1 MPYGVGDSI
10 SISPIEMNQIPQ
22 FIYKR
27 SNQVTMIIFV
37 PIFAL
42 LFISIYSPFD
52 FDRIDTNTK
61 LFTWLNISR
70 ELAVQLIT
78 IFLIVVGMAVAAF
91 CRWMMALYTR
101 KHTLSYVKYI
111 LWIACEVLVMSV
123 FFTLAAEFFTDTDKG
138 IVTLFRNSLVKT
150 FLILLI
156 PYTMCY
162 IYFIWQE
169 RVAQLRTLRQR
180 IADDETA
187 LQTAY
192 VQIFDTKG
200 EMRLSVR
207 REHLLLI
214 ESADNYICVWYT
226 NNNSPKKVLVRNTL
240 KQVAEQLAS
249 THIQQ
254 CHRSYMVNLDLVK
267 VMRREKEGMYIE
279 FGIEGVPDVPIS
291 KTYSDSIKKWLM
303 NSPESA

>member
-1 MPYGVGDSI
+1 MTP
-10 SISPIEMNQIPQ
+10 IPQ
-22 FIYKR
+22 FIYNR
-27 SNQVTMIIFV
+27 SNQLAMIIFV

-52 FDRIDTNTK
+52 FDRIDTDTRF
-61 LFTWLNISR
+61 LAWLNISR
-70 ELAVQLIT
+70 ELVVQLIT
-78 IFLIVVGMAVAAF
+78 IFLILIGMAVAAIS
-91 CRWMMALYTR
+91 RWFMDIYTR
-101 KHTLSYVKYI
+101 RHTMSYVTYI
-111 LWIACEVLVMSV
+111 SWIACEILAMSLI
-123 FFTLAAEFFTDTDKG
+123 FTLAAVLFTDTDKG
-138 IVTLFRNSLVKT
+138 VITLFRNSLVKT

-169 RVAQLRTLRQR
+169 RVAQLRVLRKQ
-180 IADDETA
+180 IAEDETA

-192 VQIFDTKG
+192 IQIFDTKG

-240 KQVAEQLAS
+240 KHVVEQLAS

-267 VMRREKEGMYIE
+267 VMRREKEGMFIE
-279 FGIEGVPDVPIS
+279 FGIAGVPDVPIS
-291 KTYSDSIKKWLM
+291 KTYVDSVKKWLM
-303 NSPESA
+303 SSSENA

>member
-1 MPYGVGDSI
+1 MTP
-10 SISPIEMNQIPQ
+10 IPQ

-27 SNQVTMIIFV
+27 SNQITMIIFV

-52 FDRIDTNTK
+52 FDRIDTDTRF
-61 LFTWLNISR
+61 LAWLNISR
-70 ELAVQLIT
+70 ELVVQLIT
-78 IFLIVVGMAVAAF
+78 IFLIMIGMAVAAVS
-91 CRWMMALYTR
+91 RWLMAIYAR
-101 KHTLSYVKYI
+101 RHSISYVTYI
-111 LWIACEVLVMSV
+111 AWIACEILAMSV
-123 FFTLAAEFFTDTDKG
+123 IFTLAAVLFTDTEKG
-138 IVTLFRNSLVKT
+138 VVTLFRNSLVKT

-169 RVAQLRTLRQR
+169 RVAQLRSLRER
-180 IADDETA
+180 LAEDETA
-187 LQTAY
+187 LQNAY
-192 VQIFDTKG
+192 VQIFDNKG

-214 ESADNYICVWYT
+214 ESADNYICVWYI

-240 KQVAEQLAS
+240 KHIAEQLSS

-267 VMRREKEGMYIE
+267 VMRREKEGMFIE
-279 FGIEGVPDVPIS
+279 FGIAGVPDVPIS
-291 KTYSDSIKKWLM
+291 KTYSDSVKKWLM
-303 NSPESA
+303 GSSDNA

>member
-1 MPYGVGDSI
+1 MT
-10 SISPIEMNQIPQ
+10 QIPK
-22 FIYKR
+22 FIYKQ
-27 SNQVTMIIFV
+27 SNQIAMIVFV

-52 FDRIDTNTK
+52 FDHIDTDTRF
-61 LFTWLNISR
+61 LSWLNISR
-70 ELAVQLIT
+70 ELVVQLIT
-78 IFLIVVGMAVAAF
+78 ILLILLGMAVAALS
-91 CRWMMALYTR
+91 RWVMAIYTR
-101 KHTLSYVKYI
+101 RRYMTYVTYI
-111 LWIACEVLVMSV
+111 IWIACEILAMSMV
-123 FFTLAAEFFTDTDKG
+123 FTLAAVLFTETDKG
-138 IVTLFRNSLVKT
+138 VITLFRNSLVKT

-169 RVAQLRTLRQR
+169 RVAQLRILRER
-180 IADDETA
+180 LADDETA

-192 VQIFDTKG
+192 IQIFDTKG

-226 NNNSPKKVLVRNTL
+226 NNNSPKKILVRNTL
-240 KQVAEQLAS
+240 KQVAEQLSS

-267 VMRREKEGMYIE
+267 VMRREKEGMYVE
-279 FGIEGVPDVPIS
+279 FGLEGVPDVPIS
-291 KTYSDSIKKWLM
+291 KTYADSIKKWLI
-303 NSPESA
+303 NSPENA

>member
-1 MPYGVGDSI
+1 MTP
-10 SISPIEMNQIPQ
+10 IPQ
-22 FIYKR
+22 FIYKK
-27 SNQVTMIIFV
+27 SNQVAMIIFV

-52 FDRIDTNTK
+52 FDRIDTDTRF
-61 LFTWLNISR
+61 LAWLNISR
-70 ELAVQLIT
+70 ELLVQLIT
-78 IFLIVVGMAVAAF
+78 IFLILMGMAVAAVS
-91 CRWMMALYTR
+91 RWLMSLYAKR
-101 KHTLSYVKYI
+101 RDISYVKYI
-111 LWIACEVLVMSV
+111 VWIACEILAMTII
-123 FFTLAAEFFTDTDKG
+123 FTLATVLFTDTEKG
-138 IVTLFRNSLVKT
+138 VITLFKNTLIKT
-150 FLILLI
+150 FFILLI

-169 RVAQLRTLRQR
+169 RVAQLRLLRER
-180 IADDETA
+180 IAEDETA

-226 NNNSPKKVLVRNTL
+226 NNNAPKKVLVRNTM
-240 KQVAEQLAS
+240 KQVAQQLAS

-267 VMRREKEGMYIE
+267 VMRREKEGMFVE
-279 FGIEGVPDVPIS
+279 FGIVGVPDVPIS
-291 KTYSDSIKKWLM
+291 KTYADSIKKWLM
-303 NSPESA
+303 SSPESV

>member
-1 MPYGVGDSI
+1 MTP
-10 SISPIEMNQIPQ
+10 IPQ
-22 FIYKR
+22 FIYKQ
-27 SNQVTMIIFV
+27 SNQITMIIFV

-42 LFISIYSPFD
+42 FFISIYSPFD
-52 FDRIDTNTK
+52 FDRIDPDTRF
-61 LFTWLNISR
+61 LMWLNISR
-70 ELAVQLIT
+70 ELVVQLIT
-78 IFLIVVGMAVAAF
+78 IFLILIGMAVAALS
-91 CRWMMALYTR
+91 RWFMAIYTR
-101 KHTLSYVKYI
+101 RRDISYMTYI
-111 LWIACEVLVMSV
+111 GWIACEILAMSV
-123 FFTLAAEFFTDTDKG
+123 VFTLAAVLFTDTDKG
-138 IVTLFRNSLVKT
+138 VVTLFRNSLVKT

-169 RVAQLRTLRQR
+169 RVAQLRILRER
-180 IADDETA
+180 LSEDESA

-192 VQIFDTKG
+192 IQIFDTKG

-240 KQVAEQLAS
+240 KQVADQLSS

-267 VMRREKEGMYIE
+267 VMRREKEGMYVE
-279 FGIEGVPDVPIS
+279 FGIDGVPDVPIS
-291 KTYSDSIKKWLM
+291 KNYADSIKKWLM
-303 NSPESA
+303 SSSENA